1 MTLQGE
7 ELLDALERGE
17 VRAAEPDGAG
27 GWVVHAWVKEAI
39 LDVFRESE
47 IVEQGLEATEGARM
61 FRDKAA
67 LPVRRFTADDGV
79 RVVPGGSAIRRG
91 SYVGKGVVCM
101 PPMYINVGAY
111 VGEGTMVD
119 SHALVGTCAQVGSGV
134 HVSAAC
140 QVGGVLEPA
149 GARPVIVE
157 DGAFLGGNTGL
168 YEGVLV
174 GAGAVLASGVVLT
187 ATTPLFDLVS
197 ETQLTG
203 TPDEP
208 LQVPAGA
215 VVVPGVRALDSEF
228 ARAQGLSA
236 ACAVI
241 VKYRDEGTDART
253 ALEDALR

>member
-1 MTLQGE
+1 MTLQGD
-7 ELLDALERGE
+7 ELLDALEKGE

-27 GWVVHAWVKEAI
+27 GWTVHAWVKEAL
-39 LDVFRESE
+39 LDIFRTSE
-47 IVEQGLEATEGARM
+47 VVEQGMEATGQELM

-79 RVVPGGSAIRRG
+79 RIVPGGSAIRRG

-111 VGEGTMVD
+111 VGEGTMID
-119 SHALVGTCAQVGSGV
+119 SHALVGTCAQVGAGV

-140 QVGGVLEPA
+140 QIGGVMEPA

-157 DGAFLGGNTGL
+157 DGVFLGGNTGL

-174 GAGAVLASGVVLT
+174 RAGAVLASGVVLA
-187 ATTPLFDLVS
+187 ATTPLFDLVC
-197 ETQLTG
+197 ETKLTG
-203 TPDEP
+203 TPESP
-208 LQVPAGA
+208 LEVPAGA

-228 ARAQGLSA
+228 ARTEGLSA